1 MSINTENLKNFFD
14 KVKSIT
20 FWKRLFSW
28 GEIKILSYEAY
39 DEFSRLSDAMQS
51 MQSDLAGRDAR
62 ISSLENDQKLQAEK
76 SKGLQDSNNELRT
89 RISALEPKIEELTR
103 KNNELTGLIARHDQA
118 KETREAEYQKNISN
132 INALRESLEK
142 ERQKIHE
149 EKLREREASYERMKQ
164 TWHDHEVVVKER
176 IRKICLAKDVE
187 YIDKVPFKG
196 NPDNTIQIADEYVI
210 FDAKSPAGD
219 DLENFP
225 KYIKLQTEQVKK
237 YIKQENVKSDI
248 FLVIPSN
255 TLELFSQYS
264 FNMAEYNVYLITI
277 DSLEP
282 IISFLKKLEEYSFVN
297 QLSPEERDNICRIIG
312 RFIHT
317 TKRKIQV
324 DQFFSYQFLEIITR
338 SGYVL
343 PEDIARKVEEYE
355 KAEKLNPPQE
365 KRAKQISAEELR
377 SDIENLTNRAGNS
390 LKEPE
395 E

>member
-1 MSINTENLKNFFD
+1 MNLNTENLKNFFD